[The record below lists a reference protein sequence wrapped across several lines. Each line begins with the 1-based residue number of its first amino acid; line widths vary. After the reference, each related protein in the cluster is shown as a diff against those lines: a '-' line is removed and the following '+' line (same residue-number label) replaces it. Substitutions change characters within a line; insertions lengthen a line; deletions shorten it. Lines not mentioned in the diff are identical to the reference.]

1 MVLAGSLPVRGLA
14 PVLSRSSARRIPFGG
29 QGGRRGVHTRARGG
43 QAMLETVLAVLFI
56 TLMFLCVFQVAHMVT
71 TKILLDHAAAR
82 AARARAVGFND
93 WMCLKSA
100 RVAMIPVAGP
110 RTWPAAEDGD
120 RLESA
125 LVPIYMET
133 DNEGMANGI
142 LEYERWRAMDFGI
155 RSGLGNEVESHLVL
169 DIPRFYSRGDED
181 SDTIEIEGEAR
192 VESHFPLYMNDQGL

>member
-1 MVLAGSLPVRGLA
+1 MLR
-14 PVLSRSSARRIPFGG
+14 
-29 QGGRRGVHTRARGG
+29 RARDG
-43 QAMLETVLAVLFI
+43 QAMLETVLAVFFI
-56 TLMFLCVFQVAHMVT
+56 TFMFLAVFQVAHMVT

-110 RTWPAAEDGD
+110 RTWPADGE
-120 RLESA
+120 RREAS

-133 DNEGMANGI
+133 ENESMARGI
-142 LEYERWRAMDFGI
+142 LDYERWPGMDYALKSGI
-155 RSGLGNEVESHLVL
+155 GSEVESRVAL

-181 SDTIEIEGEAR
+181 ADTIEIEGEAR
-192 VESHFPLYMNDQGL
+192 IESHYPLYMNDQGL